1 MNSNFAALIED
12 LQPRFERLMAMAPVR
27 HGRFI
32 SPVPE
37 QGVYLFSEPGN
48 CHLYV
53 GRSRRIRR
61 RYGGHCNPGAKE
73 NTAVFAFQLARE
85 ATGRVE
91 ASYKA
96 GPDSRKGLMKDS
108 EFLAAFDAAKDRI
121 RGMEF
126 RFVEE
131 PDPTRQCL
139 LEIYTAVA
147 LDTRYNNFKTH

>member
-1 MNSNFAALIED
+1 MNSNFAALIER
-12 LQPRFERLMAMAPVR
+12 LQPRFEQLMAMDPVR
-27 HGRFI
+27 DCQFNG
-32 SPVPE
+32 PVPE

-53 GRSRRIRR
+53 GRSRKIRR
-61 RYGGHCNPGAKE
+61 RYGGHCNPGANH

-85 ATGRVE
+85 ATDRVE
-91 ASYKA
+91 ASYQA
-96 GPDSRKGLMKDS
+96 GPDSREGLMKDT
-108 EFLAAFDAAKDRI
+108 EFLAAFDKAKARI
-121 RGMEF
+121 RGMDF

-131 PDPTRQCL
+131 PHPTRQCL

>member
-1 MNSNFAALIED
+1 MNSNFAALIEK
-12 LQPRFERLMAMAPVR
+12 LQELFEQLMDMAPVQ
-27 HGRFI
+27 HGQFI
-32 SPVPE
+32 GPVPK

-53 GRSRRIRR
+53 GRSRNIRR

-91 ASYKA
+91 ASYRA
-96 GPDSRKGLMKDS
+96 GPDSRKGLMKNS
-108 EFLAAFDAAKDRI
+108 EFLAEFDAAKARI

-131 PDPTRQCL
+131 SNPTRQCL

-147 LDTRYNNFKTH
+147 LDTRYNKFKTH